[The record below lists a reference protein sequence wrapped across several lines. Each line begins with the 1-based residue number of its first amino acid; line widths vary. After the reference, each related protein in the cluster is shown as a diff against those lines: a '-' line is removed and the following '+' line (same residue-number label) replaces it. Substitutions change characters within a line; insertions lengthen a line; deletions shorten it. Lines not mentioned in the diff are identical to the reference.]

1 MRGYDCAPMS
11 GERLP
16 VHIDPV
22 RMADTRRLFQGE
34 VALAEMSRLTEVLQ
48 DADGKVSVSLE
59 FGCDEEGIRFM
70 RGRVQTEVTLL
81 CQRCLEP
88 MRQPVD
94 NEFALA
100 LVLNEPEADG
110 LPSHYE
116 PLLLDGKPLFL
127 RDVIEDEV
135 LLALPIVPRH
145 PAEECGAR
153 LESGEENT
161 EQDDGKR
168 DNPFA
173 SLADLKTDRKH

>member
-1 MRGYDCAPMS
+1 MS

-16 VHIDPV
+16 VHIDPI

-34 VALAEMSRLTEVLQ
+34 VTLAEMPRLVEALQ
-48 DADGKVSVSLE
+48 DDDGKVSVSLE
-59 FGCDEEGIRFM
+59 FGTDEEGIRFM
-70 RGRVQTEVTLL
+70 RGQVQAEVTLI

-88 MRQPVD
+88 MRHQVD
-94 NEFALA
+94 NDFALG
-100 LVLNEPEADG
+100 LVRSETEAEE

-127 RDVIEDEV
+127 RDVIEDEM

-145 PAEECGAR
+145 PAQECEAQ
-153 LESGEENT
+153 LESGETEA
-161 EQDDGKR
+161 EQDGGER

-173 SLADLKTDRKH
+173 SLAELKTDRKH

>member
-1 MRGYDCAPMS
+1 MS

-16 VHIDPV
+16 VHIDPI

-34 VALAEMSRLTEVLQ
+34 VGLAEMPRLVEALQ
-48 DADGKVSVSLE
+48 DDDGKVSVSLE
-59 FGCDEEGIRFM
+59 FGTDEEGIRVM
-70 RGRVQTEVTLL
+70 RGRVEAQVTLI

-88 MRQPVD
+88 MHHQVD
-94 NEFALA
+94 NQFALG
-100 LVLNEPEADG
+100 LVRSETEAEE

-127 RDVIEDEV
+127 RDVIEDEM

-145 PAEECGAR
+145 SSQECEAQM
-153 LESGEENT
+153 ESGETEA
-161 EQDDGKR
+161 EQDGGER

-173 SLADLKTDRKH
+173 SLAELKTDRKH

>member
-1 MRGYDCAPMS
+1 MS

-22 RMADTRRLFQGE
+22 RMADTRRLLQGE
-34 VALAEMSRLTEVLQ
+34 VALAEMPRLVEALQ
-48 DADGKVSVSLE
+48 DGDGNVSVSLE
-59 FGCDEEGIRFM
+59 FGTDEEGIRFM
-70 RGRVQTEVTLL
+70 RGQVQAEVTLI

-88 MRQPVD
+88 MRHPVD
-94 NEFALA
+94 NEFALG
-100 LVLNEPEADG
+100 LVRNETQAEE

-127 RDVIEDEV
+127 RDVIEDEI

-145 PAEECGAR
+145 PPQECGAQ
-153 LESGEENT
+153 LESGEADT
-161 EQDDGKR
+161 EQDGGKR

-173 SLADLKTDRKH
+173 SLAELKTDRKH